1 MKIRNNTHRRL
12 KFYFG
17 DTRKEDP
24 EAIITLEVGQVIDF
38 DYDPE
43 ADFIIQED

>member
-1 MKIRNNTHRRL
+1 VIPVKKT
-12 KFYFG
+12 
-17 DTRKEDP
+17 